1 MRKQRKISLKPNKN
15 CCRWQWDA
23 CNEEAKKYMAEHP
36 KPDKKYRFS
45 TIDYDI
51 DEESF
56 QEREYY
62 DIRLTDKQYE
72 YLLTQKLYNCDF
84 NFNNLAYKNPPFA
97 QKLIYLLSG
106 GMFVPQVILFD
117 EVWAD
122 AKQIRN
128 QRPSSGI
135 IYRKDGASGLPEV
148 TVEISTNKAHEVT
161 LSYRNYSGWGTSEWR
176 RICTDTEGINGK
188 TVRKL
193 FGGKNDREMIANIKK
208 RFHEANAYEALIGYL
223 KAHRVK
229 VNEPVVRVYY

>member
-1 MRKQRKISLKPNKN
+1 MRKQRKISYEPSK
-15 CCRWQWDA
+15 RHQWNWESR
-23 CNEEAKKYMAEHP
+23 NEEAKKYMAEHP

-72 YLLTQKLYNCDF
+72 YLLTLELCEYGYTF
-84 NFNNLAYKNPPFA
+84 NDLVYDNPPFA

-106 GMFVPQVILFD
+106 GMVIPSVILFD
-117 EVWAD
+117 EVYAD
-122 AKQIRN
+122 AQQIRN
-128 QRPSSGI
+128 QRPWSGI

-148 TVEISTNKAHEVT
+148 TVEISTNEAHEVT
-161 LSYRNYSGWGTSEWR
+161 LSYRNYIGWGTSEWR
-176 RICTDTEGINGK
+176 RICTETEGINGK
-188 TVRKL
+188 KVRKL
-193 FGGKNDREMIANIKK
+193 FGGRSDREMLENIKK

-229 VNEPVVRVYY
+229 VNEPVVRVYN

>member
-15 CCRWQWDA
+15 CCRWEWDA

-45 TIDYDI
+45 TIYYDI

-72 YLLTQKLYNCDF
+72 YLLTLELCEYGYTF
-84 NFNNLAYKNPPFA
+84 NDLVYDNPPFA
-97 QKLIYLLSG
+97 AELVDLISD
-106 GMFVPQVILFD
+106 GMVIPSVILFD
-117 EVWAD
+117 EVYAD

-128 QRPSSGI
+128 QRPWSGI

-148 TVEISTNKAHEVT
+148 TVENSTNEAHEVT

-176 RICTDTEGINGK
+176 RICTETEGIDGK
-188 TVRKL
+188 KVRKL
-193 FGGKNDREMIANIKK
+193 FGGRSDREMLENIKK
-208 RFHEANAYEALIGYL
+208 RFHEATAFEDLIGYL